1 MTKKKILVI
10 GPVLSMSGYGF
21 QARFALE
28 ALKSQEEKYDIYVQ
42 PIGWG
47 KTGWLWRD
55 NEFRDWMDD
64 RITETQVLIQKRELF
79 PDISLQITIPNE
91 WKRIAPVNIG
101 YTAGIETT
109 KVSPVW
115 IQKAN
120 EMDKVIVVSNHSKQ
134 VFENTK
140 PKLTHPQTGEEVKLE
155 LTTPIE
161 VVNYPVRYFE
171 PEDIPGLNLDYNFN
185 FLAVAQWSPRKNLE
199 NTIRWFVEEF
209 VDQKVG
215 MVVKT
220 SIATNSI
227 TDRNYT
233 EKRLGALLSEYPDR
247 KCKVYLL
254 HGDMS
259 DEQMTSLYQNDNIK
273 ALVNIGHGEGYG
285 LPIFEAAYNA
295 LPVVSVGWSG
305 QLDFL
310 TQKGKN
316 MFAEVN
322 YTLQP
327 VQPQAVWPGVIEKDS
342 MWAYADQGSYKMTLR
357 KMKKEYAKNKRR
369 AEKLKTIIEKE
380 FTSEKMYE
388 QFANHVL
395 PENSDNSGAV
405 II

>member
-185 FLAVAQWSPRKNLE
+185 FLAVAQWSPRKNIE

-259 DEQMTSLYQNDNIK
+259 DEQMTSLYQNDKIK

-395 PENSDNSGAV
+395 PTGADNEV
-405 II
+405 IL

>member
-1 MTKKKILVI
+1 MTKKKVLVI

-21 QARFALE
+21 QARFALQ
-28 ALKSQEEKYDIYVQ
+28 ALRSQEEKYDIYVQ

-91 WKRIAPVNIG
+91 FKRIAPVNIG

-120 EMDKVIVVSNHSKQ
+120 QMDKIIVVSNHSKQ

-140 PKLTHPQTGEEVKLE
+140 PKLTHPQTGEEINLE
-155 LTTPIE
+155 LTTPVE
-161 VVNYPVRYFE
+161 VVNYPVRHFE
-171 PEDIPGLNLDYNFN
+171 PEDIPGLNLDYSFN
-185 FLAVAQWSPRKNLE
+185 FLTVAQWSPRKNLE

-233 EKRLGALLSEYPDR
+233 ERRLASLLEEYPDR

-259 DEQMTSLYQNDNIK
+259 DEQMTSLYQNDKIK
-273 ALVNIGHGEGYG
+273 ALINIGHGEGYG

-310 TQKGKN
+310 THKGKN

-322 YTLQP
+322 YTLRP
-327 VQPQAVWPGVIEKDS
+327 VQQEAVWPGVIEKDS

-357 KMKKEYAKNKRR
+357 KVKKEYAKYKRK
-369 AEKLKTIIEKE
+369 AEKLKTIIEKD
-380 FTSEKMYE
+380 FISEDLHS
-388 QFANHVL
+388 QFMSHLNNNT
-395 PENSDNSGAV
+395 EK
-405 II
+405 